1 VACTYRLEMQTSDVR
16 KAGTAGSVFLTI
28 IGDACTIGE
37 ATLDGG
43 QRLAG
48 WLVGWEEAVTQRGH
62 TPRSQVKCLA
72 PCLQAPTS

>member
-1 VACTYRLEMQTSDVR
+1 MACTYRLEMQTSDVR

-48 WLVGWEEAVTQRGH
+48 WRVGWEEGEQYRGLLFGG
-62 TPRSQVKCLA
+62 TLLFEGSLLVGGN
-72 PCLQAPTS
+72 